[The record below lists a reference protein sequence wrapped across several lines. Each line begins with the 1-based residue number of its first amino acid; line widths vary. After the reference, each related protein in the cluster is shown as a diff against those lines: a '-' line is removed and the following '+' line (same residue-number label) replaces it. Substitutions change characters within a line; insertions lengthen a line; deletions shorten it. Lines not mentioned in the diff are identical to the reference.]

1 MAEFF
6 SFLKVLMICST
17 VFFVATAVLLALPQS
32 RLRSVG
38 LEMTKWALVFGLF
51 VLTISPADIIP
62 DVLPGLGFADDLC
75 YIIAAICTAKSALQE
90 RKRRKALEDID
101 FEQAVAS
108 KHGETSPSDSDDDD
122 QKEAA

>member
-1 MAEFF
+1 MSEFF
-6 SFLKVLMICST
+6 GFLKLFMICST

-38 LEMTKWALVFGLF
+38 LEMTKWALVFGLI

-62 DVLPGLGFADDLC
+62 DVLPGLGFADDLG

-101 FEQAVAS
+101 FEQTVAS
-108 KHGETSPSDSDDDD
+108 KRGGASPPNSADDD